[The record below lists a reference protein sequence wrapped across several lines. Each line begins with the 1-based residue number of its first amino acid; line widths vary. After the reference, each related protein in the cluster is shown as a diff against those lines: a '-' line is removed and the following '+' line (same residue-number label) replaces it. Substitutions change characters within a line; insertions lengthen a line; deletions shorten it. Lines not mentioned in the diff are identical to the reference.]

1 MSFKLPAEAERFRG
15 WLWILAGFMLA
26 YTAQINY
33 DTWLRFS
40 PPKINVS
47 YNDLIEPQ
55 PLSAPAT
62 RAASFGATEFAAD
75 LYWLKLIQYYGGGDP
90 AGKYRKLADLF
101 NTVTDLSPKFSA
113 AYKTGLIILPGEG
126 FADQA
131 LALGAKG
138 KQNLPQDW
146 EMPYYTG
153 LVHHI
158 YKKDYAAAAREF
170 TSASELPG
178 APVNVKYF
186 AALYYK
192 EADQRKIAY
201 ELFRSIYETTEDEF
215 IRDRSLKYVIH
226 LEGIF
231 TLEDAVNKFKS
242 QTGRFP
248 SSLAELVNQKI
259 VPSLPVSPLGFNYS
273 YDPASGKISESK

>member
-1 MSFKLPAEAERFRG
+1 MNFKLPIAVVGARS
-15 WLWILAGFMLA
+15 WLWVTACLMMI
-26 YTAQINY
+26 YVAQIQF

-40 PPKINVS
+40 PPKIVIS
-47 YNDLIEPQ
+47 YNDIIEPQ

-90 AGKYRKLADLF
+90 AGKYRKLAELF

-113 AYKTGLIILPGEG
+113 AYKTGLIVLPGEG

-131 LALGAKG
+131 VALGDKG
-138 KQNLPQDW
+138 KRNLPYDW

-170 TSASELPG
+170 THASELPG
-178 APVNVKYF
+178 APANVKYF

-201 ELFRSIYETTEDEF
+201 ELFKNIYETTEDEF
-215 IRDRSLKYVIH
+215 IRDRSLKYVLH

-231 TLEDAVNKFKS
+231 SLEDAVNKFRS

-248 SSLAELVNQKI
+248 NSLAELVSQKI